1 MSKEAI
7 VQIRMD
13 AGIKEAVEVLYKEL
27 GTSFAEAVR
36 VFAAQSII
44 EKGYPFKPRIIKG
57 DRKSMRGSLSKYA
70 DPALRDAEKD
80 AFREAMEEKHAKI
93 DRR

>member
-13 AGIKEAVEVLYKEL
+13 ASIKETVEELYKDL

-36 VFAAQSII
+36 VFAAQSIY
-44 EKGYPFKPRIIKG
+44 EKGYPFKPRVIKG
-57 DRKSMRGSLSKYA
+57 DKKNMRGALSKYA
-70 DPALRDAEKD
+70 DPKLMELEKD
-80 AFREAMEEKHAKI
+80 AFRIAMEEKHAEI
-93 DRR
+93 NRR